1 MYHDLPIWAYVLI
14 TLGLT
19 HITIA
24 SGTIFL
30 HRHQTHRA
38 LDLHPAISHF
48 FRLWLWLTTGILT
61 KEWVAIHRKHHARV
75 ETKEDPHSPQRLGV
89 LKVLLEGSELYRQ
102 EAGNSETLE
111 KYGFQTPDDFLEN
124 HLYSRFSYLGVII
137 MMAIDL
143 GLFGFP
149 GLTIWALQMAWI
161 PMFAAGVING
171 LGHWWGYRN
180 FEFPDA
186 STNIIPIGMFIGGEE
201 LHNNHHA
208 FASSARFSSR
218 WYEFDMGWSYIRL
231 MQYFRLAKVKKLAP
245 RLAFNNHKQGIDLDT
260 VRAVITNRLHI
271 MSAYA
276 RDVLKQVYKEEKAK
290 ASETSKG
297 FFKRG
302 KRWLVRHE
310 ALMDSRAKLRLEE
323 LLAQSHSLSVVY
335 EYRQRLQALWQ
346 EKPRARKDC
355 CLLCRSGV
363 NRPSKPALRHWRIS
377 RRQYGDIHWRRSS
390 TLSISS

>member
-1 MYHDLPIWAYVLI
+1 MYHDLPVWAYVLI

-24 SGTIFL
+24 SVTIFL

-38 LDLHPAISHF
+38 LDLHPVISHL
-48 FRLWLWLTTGILT
+48 FRLWLWLTTGIVT

-75 ETKEDPHSPQRLGV
+75 ETEEDPHSPQRLGI

-102 EAGNSETLE
+102 EAGNPETLE
-111 KYGFQTPDDFLEN
+111 NYGFQTPDDFLEN
-124 HLYSRFSYLGVII
+124 NLYSRFSYLGIII

-218 WYEFDMGWSYIRL
+218 WYEFDMGWSYIKL
-231 MQYFRLAKVKKLAP
+231 MQCFRLAKVKKLAP
-245 RLAFNNHKQGIDLDT
+245 RLAFNNNKEGIDLDT

-271 MSAYA
+271 MSDYA
-276 RDVLKQVYKEEKAK
+276 RDVVKQVYKEEKAK

-302 KRWLVRHE
+302 KRWLIRHE

-346 EKPRARKDC
+346 EKTTSQEG
-355 CLLCRSGV
+355 LLL
-363 NRPSKPALRHWRIS
+363 ALQEWCQQAEQTGITALEDFAQTVRGYS
-377 RRQYGDIHWRRSS
+377 
-390 TLSISS
+390 LAPV